1 MFILFLGQWLIQAA
15 YEWGLCVGHFTHFHF
30 PDPGLFILWLTLHP
44 LGECVVGEGLAQHLG
59 TWLERE
65 PCWAASPHSPDLG
78 NPLSRPNYLS
88 EGELL
93 AIDS

>member
-1 MFILFLGQWLIQAA
+1 MGTV
-15 YEWGLCVGHFTHFHF
+15 CRSFTHFHF
-30 PDPGLFILWLTLHP
+30 PNPGPFILWLTLHP